1 MTEERKKRVAII
13 ASHGTLDMAYPPLLI
28 ATGAVAMDM
37 EASIYFTFYG
47 LQILKKGGAD
57 KLQVAPLANPAM
69 PMPVPNIVGM
79 LPGMTAVATG
89 IMKNMFKSANAA
101 SLGELLELAREL
113 GVHLVACQMTMDALG
128 IKREELI
135 DGLEYGGVAT
145 LLEFCSQDAIT
156 FAF

>member
-1 MTEERKKRVAII
+1 LTEERRKRVAII

-37 EASIYFTFYG
+37 EASIFFTFYG

-57 KLQVAPLANPAM
+57 NLQVAPLANPAL
-69 PMPVPNIVGM
+69 PMPVPNILGV
-79 LPGMTAVATG
+79 LPGMTALATTM
-89 IMKNMFKSANAA
+89 MKSMFKSSHAA
-101 SLGELLELAREL
+101 SLGELLDLAREL

-128 IKREELI
+128 IKKEELI
-135 DGLEYGGVAT
+135 DGLEFGGVAT
-145 LLEFCSQDAIT
+145 LLDFCSRDAIT